1 MDFLPDSRL
10 TRTAVTVA
18 FLGSFPVCADAQ
30 ARLPLAGSSSKASV
44 EIRCGFAMPE
54 LTTVRDVK
62 PVDVLHLGDGLHE
75 VSFDVVVGS
84 NTRWT
89 LAVRPRPFVSAA
101 RTPIVEVRNEQG
113 VWVPLSLVAGPVTV
127 ISGHQI
133 ADRHAERVAFR
144 IRAED
149 HLAALQLVQFDV
161 IPTESR

>member
-1 MDFLPDSRL
+1 MISI
-10 TRTAVTVA
+10 AC
-18 FLGSFPVCADAQ
+18 LGTLSVRADAQ

-44 EIRCGFAMPE
+44 EIRCGLVVPE

-89 LAVRPRPFVSAA
+89 LAVRPRPFVSAT
-101 RTPIVEVRNEQG
+101 RTPVIEVRNEQG
-113 VWVPLSLVAGPVTV
+113 VWVPLSLSAGPVTV
-127 ISGHQI
+127 ISGHQV
-133 ADRHAERVAFR
+133 ADQHRERVAFR

-161 IPTESR
+161 IPTEPR